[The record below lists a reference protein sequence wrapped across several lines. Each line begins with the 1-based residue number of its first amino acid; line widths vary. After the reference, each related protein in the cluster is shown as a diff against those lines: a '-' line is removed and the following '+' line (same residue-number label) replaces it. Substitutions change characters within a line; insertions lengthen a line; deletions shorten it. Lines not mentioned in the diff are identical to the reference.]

1 MPNSANAD
9 EGNHR
14 RGIPLLSGCRI
25 VRPLRP
31 DLGPSRDRRSG
42 RRSQRRC
49 HAYRSSIGVFPTY
62 HWREI
67 LSQESYAT
75 AIVRGEGEE
84 TVRRLMRALEPR
96 QPIGE
101 LAGVAYRKAGRQC
114 ATRPA
119 TVIRDLAAYRIGWE
133 LIDHAPLRLLGRL
146 ARRGGA
152 VLAWLSALLQLLRL
166 TRFLDA
172 LAASRSGSLRIRAGA
187 VAS

>member
-1 MPNSANAD
+1 MA
-9 EGNHR
+9 
-14 RGIPLLSGCRI
+14 
-25 VRPLRP
+25 
-31 DLGPSRDRRSG
+31 
-42 RRSQRRC
+42 
-49 HAYRSSIGVFPTY
+49 GVFPTY
-62 HWREI
+62 RWREI

-75 AIVRGEGEE
+75 AILRCEGEE